1 MKICQRTSTGVSSVG
16 RTRIGHFDKR
26 LGLKASPQVE
36 KELNF
41 PHIRCALGARRKR
54 PFASRHQNAGVR
66 VHVEHQHSVA
76 EANRFSQRGLVASGG
91 VLKGSR
97 AGWGSAPLWFS
108 FFARLGE
115 CTSYT
120 LRIEVFA
127 VNWSSGLLTPGVIQ
141 GASFDPVESEFIDK
155 LQDDGFSRGV
165 IARYRQR
172 DSPRCAFGLAQVSA
186 RCC

>member
-1 MKICQRTSTGVSSVG
+1 M
-16 RTRIGHFDKR
+16 
-26 LGLKASPQVE
+26 
-36 KELNF
+36 
-41 PHIRCALGARRKR
+41 
-54 PFASRHQNAGVR
+54 
-66 VHVEHQHSVA
+66 HVEHQHSVA
-76 EANRFSQRGLVASGG
+76 EANRFSQRGLGASGG
-91 VLKGSR
+91 VFKGSR
-97 AGWGSAPLWFS
+97 AGWSSAPLWFS

-141 GASFDPVESEFIDK
+141 GASIDPVESEFIDK

-172 DSPRCAFGLAQVSA
+172 DSPRCAFGLAQVQKVFSKMLLNA
-186 RCC
+186 LITGRFNCCATQRLSVRPASIPAMRPSRCRG